1 MCHNVIA
8 ISNRCTKYFQTACT
22 KNVYNI
28 IELVNQQFK
37 AKSFPNQWDTWKIVF
52 CYLPSQY
59 IMTSRRCY
67 SSIVFLLLSVI
78 SCLSFVHGFSVLSP
92 IQVPRQANVRS
103 GRLSSVALPPTR
115 TIPFNTVSVS
125 SFTTDDTNSESVST
139 ERQQQ
144 LRWSWRWLMRPVTRL
159 ALSLVFTLTMGK
171 SPALASTMPSTFPLL
186 PNRFSGI
193 ISQPVEII
201 VNNYIRRHMFEDEA
215 FEPNLDVYREINHDL
230 NTGQHRKNLIAATS
244 STLGKDV
251 VKSKS
256 NVSIFDFE
264 QHGRR
269 LVIYLARKGVPMNV
283 IIGICALTPFVA
295 FIIFRFLWE
304 RYLVLDRK
312 LDLLY
317 YKRKYG
323 PDFR

>member
-1 MCHNVIA
+1 
-8 ISNRCTKYFQTACT
+8 
-22 KNVYNI
+22 
-28 IELVNQQFK
+28 
-37 AKSFPNQWDTWKIVF
+37 
-52 CYLPSQY
+52 
-59 IMTSRRCY
+59 
-67 SSIVFLLLSVI
+67 
-78 SCLSFVHGFSVLSP
+78 
-92 IQVPRQANVRS
+92 
-103 GRLSSVALPPTR
+103 
-115 TIPFNTVSVS
+115 
-125 SFTTDDTNSESVST
+125 
-139 ERQQQ
+139 
-144 LRWSWRWLMRPVTRL
+144 
-159 ALSLVFTLTMGK
+159 
-171 SPALASTMPSTFPLL
+171 
-186 PNRFSGI
+186 
-193 ISQPVEII
+193 
-201 VNNYIRRHMFEDEA
+201 MFEDEA

-304 RYLVLDRK
+304 QYLVLDRK

-323 PDFR
+323 PDFRLSVSKKPKERKKPEPENPNKDDESDDDEDGESESDESPADVSDDDNDTGDE